1 MKENQIMFENL
12 RKYICHKQNT
22 RLLEENRKVDF
33 IKIGEQW
40 MLEIS
45 MFAFPVFFRNGTCMA
60 TF

>member
-1 MKENQIMFENL
+1 MFENL